1 MNEEAATVRLTDSSL
16 SGFSFSPHVPRKSVG
31 IALYHV
37 VSTLGPRPCT
47 EIDNPSQQ
55 ASSTKLDMAA
65 AAMDDSQVHKTA
77 NLIVCMRVP
86 PYDSVNLPSMCI
98 RMHEWVSTN

>member
-1 MNEEAATVRLTDSSL
+1 
-16 SGFSFSPHVPRKSVG
+16 
-31 IALYHV
+31 
-37 VSTLGPRPCT
+37 
-47 EIDNPSQQ
+47 
-55 ASSTKLDMAA
+55 MAA

-86 PYDSVNLPSMCI
+86 PYDSVNLPSMRI